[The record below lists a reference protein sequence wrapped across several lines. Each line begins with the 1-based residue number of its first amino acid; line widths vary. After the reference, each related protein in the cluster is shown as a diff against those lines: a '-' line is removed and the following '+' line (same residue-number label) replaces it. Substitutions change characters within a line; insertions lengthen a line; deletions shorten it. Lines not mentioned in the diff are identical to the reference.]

1 MKHPHIIGR
10 GGGVKD
16 IEDKKIGHFS
26 PKHAIQILSNNYP
39 RLD

>member
-10 GGGVKD
+10 GGVED
-16 IEDKKIGHFS
+16 IEEKKIGHFS